1 MNKLRKLS
9 TNNGWHRIGIKHT
22 ILMNIKG
29 VLWTYSEYIT
39 RKQEKK
45 NNAKLILKASVY
57 VHNAEKGTWRK
68 PKPNSNLSSVSV
80 ENLNFNNRHITAVPI
95 LNPQVIIICS
105 LLEEHWCN
113 SYCFSCLAYC
123 IHCTCRPQFYS
134 YVSEKT
140 EFKFLQGALRDHY
153 VSVE

>member
-1 MNKLRKLS
+1 MGDIGLESSIQFSWTLRECYE
-9 TNNGWHRIGIKHT
+9 HT
-22 ILMNIKG
+22 LN
-29 VLWTYSEYIT
+29 TSRES
-39 RKQEKK
+39 RKKKK

-68 PKPNSNLSSVSV
+68 PKPNSNLSSVLV